1 MEEKDMLNS
10 HEEIIHKNILPRLD
24 VVEKAQ
30 AAFQQEVAT
39 IKSDLM
45 GVQRGQAQL
54 ELTVMKDG
62 KETRDMLKQFVNHV
76 LDQDKQESQAKLE
89 DKKAETQSKIEA
101 RKARWEIIGKVTV
114 VLAGSGSIIYAWI
127 ELLKDKL

>member
-1 MEEKDMLNS
+1 MLNS

-54 ELTVMKDG
+54 EVTVMKDG
-62 KETRDMLKQFVNHV
+62 KETRDMLKQFVTHV
-76 LDQDKQESQAKLE
+76 LTQDQKETD
-89 DKKAETQSKIEA
+89 AEIEN
-101 RKARWEIIGKVTV
+101 RKTKWEIVGKVAV
-114 VLAGSGSIIYAWI
+114 ALVGSGG
-127 ELLKDKL
+127 LLFLFVEAFAK